1 MSRNQMAELV
11 KYATG
16 VFVCRRK
23 GCAPEG
29 GSSPLQYIH
38 RLNVSFAP
46 FPLGR
51 DDGGGGETKACF
63 VCWFVP
69 KSELML

>member
-51 DDGGGGETKACF
+51 GDGGGETKACF
-63 VCWFVP
+63 VCWFIP
-69 KSELML
+69 KSELLL

>member
-16 VFVCRRK
+16 VVVCRRK

-29 GSSPLQYIH
+29 GFSPLPYISQADCFFCPVSPGEGCLGVRARLALCVGSSPS
-38 RLNVSFAP
+38 LN
-46 FPLGR
+46 
-51 DDGGGGETKACF
+51 
-63 VCWFVP
+63 
-69 KSELML
+69 

>member
-29 GSSPLQYIH
+29 GFSPLPYISQADCFFCP
-38 RLNVSFAP
+38 VSSGEGC
-46 FPLGR
+46 L
-51 DDGGGGETKACF
+51 GGETKACF
-63 VCWFVP
+63 VCWFIP

>member
-51 DDGGGGETKACF
+51 DDGGGVRPRLALCVGSS
-63 VCWFVP
+63 P
-69 KSELML
+69 SLN

>member
-16 VFVCRRK
+16 VFVCTEEKAVPQRVVSALYRTF
-23 GCAPEG
+23 
-29 GSSPLQYIH
+29 H
-38 RLNVSFAP
+38 RLTVSFAP

-51 DDGGGGETKACF
+51 GVWGVRPRLALCVGSS
-63 VCWFVP
+63 P
-69 KSELML
+69 SLN